1 MVMAYRMAP
10 QTAVV
15 RVITQMPPWM
25 AAAGLRPERR
35 ASMSPRKG
43 TPAEISATPV
53 ACRTAPMTK
62 KNTTDSSTLCR
73 AKLWPMAMGQ

>member
-1 MVMAYRMAP
+1 
-10 QTAVV
+10 
-15 RVITQMPPWM
+15 
-25 AAAGLRPERR
+25 
-35 ASMSPRKG
+35 MSPRKG
-43 TPAEISATPV
+43 TPAEISATPA